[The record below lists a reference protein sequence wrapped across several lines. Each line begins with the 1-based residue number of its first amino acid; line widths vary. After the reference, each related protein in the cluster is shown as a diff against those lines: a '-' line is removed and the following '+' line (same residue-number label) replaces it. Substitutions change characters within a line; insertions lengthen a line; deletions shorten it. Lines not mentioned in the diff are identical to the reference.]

1 MIRVAGPQPTPNEDS
16 IPEPQVPEAS
26 MQESEPMYSVEK
38 QMIMEAQNLI
48 QQALALLLEVCP
60 PGSYEE
66 EPMEEGMPM
75 EEPLPEDGAVPEEVV

>member
-1 MIRVAGPQPTPNEDS
+1 MIRVAGNQPPQEAL
-16 IPEPQVPEAS
+16 PQETPEAP
-26 MQESEPMYSVEK
+26 MQEGPPSEPLFSVEK

-48 QQALALLLEVCP
+48 QQALALLMEVCP

-66 EPMEEGMPM
+66 EPEMPM